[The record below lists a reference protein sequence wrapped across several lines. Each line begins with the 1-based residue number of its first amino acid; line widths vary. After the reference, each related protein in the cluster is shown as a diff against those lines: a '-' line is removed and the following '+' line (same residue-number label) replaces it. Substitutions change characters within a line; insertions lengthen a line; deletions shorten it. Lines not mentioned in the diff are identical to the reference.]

1 MKRLIIDELIKWKNN
16 PNKKPLILNGAR
28 QVGKT
33 WLMLELG
40 KNYYKD
46 YVYVNFDNRYEL
58 SELFEPNLDTKRI
71 IAKLSQLYNKR
82 ITKKTLIIFDEIQE
96 IPRAL
101 SSLKYFNEDAPEYNI
116 ICAGSLLG
124 VALHKGVSFPVGKV
138 EHIDIY
144 PMIFKE
150 FLLATGR
157 ENYYNALVNK
167 DWTIIKILKK
177 GFIEALR
184 EYYIVGGMPACIQ
197 DYANNK
203 DFHRVKKI
211 QDEILFNYERD
222 FSKHTPIELTDKIR
236 AVWKSIPSQLAK
248 ENKKF
253 IYGHIRDGAK
263 SKEYESA
270 INWLCD
276 CGLIRKVYRVT
287 TPKVP
292 LKFYED
298 LKVFKLYLCDVGLLS
313 RLSELDVEDV
323 LLGNK
328 LFVEFKGALTEN
340 YVCQEFSAM
349 DDFKFDYYTNERSK
363 SEIDFIAKIG
373 KGIVPIEVKAEINLQ
388 AKSLTAY
395 NQKHN
400 PEKLCRASM
409 ADYKVTG
416 NLYDIPLY
424 AIGEIKEILGK

>member
-1 MKRLIIDELIKWKNN
+1 M
-16 PNKKPLILNGAR
+16 
-28 QVGKT
+28 
-33 WLMLELG
+33 
-40 KNYYKD
+40 
-46 YVYVNFDNRYEL
+46 
-58 SELFEPNLDTKRI
+58 
-71 IAKLSQLYNKR
+71 
-82 ITKKTLIIFDEIQE
+82 
-96 IPRAL
+96 
-101 SSLKYFNEDAPEYNI
+101 
-116 ICAGSLLG
+116 
-124 VALHKGVSFPVGKV
+124 
-138 EHIDIY
+138 
-144 PMIFKE
+144 
-150 FLLATGR
+150 
-157 ENYYNALVNK
+157 
-167 DWTIIKILKK
+167 
-177 GFIEALR
+177 
-184 EYYIVGGMPACIQ
+184 
-197 DYANNK
+197 
-203 DFHRVKKI
+203 
-211 QDEILFNYERD
+211 
-222 FSKHTPIELTDKIR
+222 
-236 AVWKSIPSQLAK
+236 
-248 ENKKF
+248 
-253 IYGHIRDGAK
+253 
-263 SKEYESA
+263 
-270 INWLCD
+270 CD

-388 AKSLTAY
+388 AKSLTVY

-400 PEKLCRASM
+400 PEKLCRVSM